1 MSDKKSTFEQ
11 FEVAG
16 DKLVETVKNLI
27 HEGNV
32 RRIILKREDGSALLE
47 IPVNAGLV
55 GLALTVAI
63 APVLLAIGA
72 IAAVV
77 RRGRLAGHAGRR
89 TASGCGGFG
98 RRTGNAPGRR
108 PRRRI
113 SRPGPGGIHL
123 TLGPRKRLPSLSNG
137 VSPRRGF
144 PGARRTTTRG
154 RRPGRS

>member
-77 RRGRLAGHAGRR
+77 SKITLVVERRADAAGSVDGSA
-89 TASGCGGFG
+89 TTPAASPTDGS
-98 RRTGNAPGRR
+98 AEPD
-108 PRRRI
+108 
-113 SRPGPGGIHL
+113 
-123 TLGPRKRLPSLSNG
+123 PSASI
-137 VSPRRGF
+137 
-144 PGARRTTTRG
+144 
-154 RRPGRS
+154 

>member
-32 RRIILKREDGSALLE
+32 RRIILKREDGSSLLE

-77 RRGRLAGHAGRR
+77 SQVTLVVERRKDAVEPASDAAPGPAASP
-89 TASGCGGFG
+89 TASGEEQ
-98 RRTGNAPGRR
+98 NPAAS
-108 PRRRI
+108 I
-113 SRPGPGGIHL
+113 
-123 TLGPRKRLPSLSNG
+123 
-137 VSPRRGF
+137 
-144 PGARRTTTRG
+144 
-154 RRPGRS
+154 

>member
-77 RRGRLAGHAGRR
+77 SQVTLVVERRADAAG
-89 TASGCGGFG
+89 SVD
-98 RRTGNAPGRR
+98 AP
-108 PRRRI
+108 
-113 SRPGPGGIHL
+113 
-123 TLGPRKRLPSLSNG
+123 
-137 VSPRRGF
+137 
-144 PGARRTTTRG
+144 TTTPAAG
-154 RRPGRS
+154 SAEPDPSASI

>member
-32 RRIILKREDGSALLE
+32 QRIILKREDGSVLLE

-55 GLALTVAI
+55 GLALTVAF
-63 APVLLAIGA
+63 APVLVAIGA

-77 RRGRLAGHAGRR
+77 SKITLVVERKADAATPVDGSATPPTTGPADGPVSDPADQNPA
-89 TASGCGGFG
+89 AS
-98 RRTGNAPGRR
+98 
-108 PRRRI
+108 I
-113 SRPGPGGIHL
+113 
-123 TLGPRKRLPSLSNG
+123 
-137 VSPRRGF
+137 
-144 PGARRTTTRG
+144 
-154 RRPGRS
+154 

>member
-55 GLALTVAI
+55 GLALTAAI

-77 RRGRLAGHAGRR
+77 SQVTLVVERRADAAG
-89 TASGCGGFG
+89 SVD
-98 RRTGNAPGRR
+98 AP
-108 PRRRI
+108 
-113 SRPGPGGIHL
+113 
-123 TLGPRKRLPSLSNG
+123 
-137 VSPRRGF
+137 
-144 PGARRTTTRG
+144 TTTPTAG
-154 RRPGRS
+154 PAGGSAEPDPSASI

>member
-77 RRGRLAGHAGRR
+77 SQVTLVVERR
-89 TASGCGGFG
+89 TDAVGPGSDAASGPAD
-98 RRTGNAPGRR
+98 APAASGEEQN
-108 PRRRI
+108 PAASI
-113 SRPGPGGIHL
+113 
-123 TLGPRKRLPSLSNG
+123 
-137 VSPRRGF
+137 
-144 PGARRTTTRG
+144 
-154 RRPGRS
+154 

>member
-77 RRGRLAGHAGRR
+77 VVDTAAPAVPNLGHAASFTAR
-89 TASGCGGFG
+89 TSPPPPHEPWPHAVPSIGWPC
-98 RRTGNAPGRR
+98 R
-108 PRRRI
+108 PR
-113 SRPGPGGIHL
+113 SG
-123 TLGPRKRLPSLSNG
+123 S
-137 VSPRRGF
+137 
-144 PGARRTTTRG
+144 
-154 RRPGRS
+154 

>member
-77 RRGRLAGHAGRR
+77 SQVTLVVERRADAAGSVGSSAPTPAAGP
-89 TASGCGGFG
+89 TDGPVDPDPSAS
-98 RRTGNAPGRR
+98 
-108 PRRRI
+108 I
-113 SRPGPGGIHL
+113 
-123 TLGPRKRLPSLSNG
+123 
-137 VSPRRGF
+137 
-144 PGARRTTTRG
+144 
-154 RRPGRS
+154 

>member
-1 MSDKKSTFEQ
+1 MRSSATWVTIVPDAFTQKAEARSCQTGRIDMSDKKSTFEQ

-32 RRIILKREDGSALLE
+32 QRIILKRDDGTSLLE

-72 IAAVV
+72 IAAVLSRV
-77 RRGRLAGHAGRR
+77 TLLVERRSDAAKPADASA
-89 TASGCGGFG
+89 TAPA
-98 RRTGNAPGRR
+98 AP
-108 PRRRI
+108 PADASADQDPAASI
-113 SRPGPGGIHL
+113 
-123 TLGPRKRLPSLSNG
+123 
-137 VSPRRGF
+137 
-144 PGARRTTTRG
+144 
-154 RRPGRS
+154 

>member
-32 RRIILKREDGSALLE
+32 QRIILKRDDGTSLLE

-77 RRGRLAGHAGRR
+77 SRVTLIVE
-89 TASGCGGFG
+89 
-98 RRTGNAPGRR
+98 RR
-108 PRRRI
+108 PDAAKPVDE
-113 SRPGPGGIHL
+113 SAATPAASPTDGPVD
-123 TLGPRKRLPSLSNG
+123 PDPSASI
-137 VSPRRGF
+137 
-144 PGARRTTTRG
+144 
-154 RRPGRS
+154 

>member
-32 RRIILKREDGSALLE
+32 QRIILKRDDGTSLLE

-55 GLALTVAI
+55 GLALTVAF

-77 RRGRLAGHAGRR
+77 SRVTLVVERKADAATPVDGSATGPAAPP
-89 TASGCGGFG
+89 TASGEEQ
-98 RRTGNAPGRR
+98 NPAAS
-108 PRRRI
+108 I
-113 SRPGPGGIHL
+113 
-123 TLGPRKRLPSLSNG
+123 
-137 VSPRRGF
+137 
-144 PGARRTTTRG
+144 
-154 RRPGRS
+154 

>member
-32 RRIILKREDGSALLE
+32 RRIILKREDGSSLLE

-55 GLALTVAI
+55 GLALTVAL

-77 RRGRLAGHAGRR
+77 SQVTLVVERPSDADKPVTDA
-89 TASGCGGFG
+89 ASDP
-98 RRTGNAPGRR
+98 ADE
-108 PRRRI
+108 
-113 SRPGPGGIHL
+113 
-123 TLGPRKRLPSLSNG
+123 
-137 VSPRRGF
+137 SP
-144 PGARRTTTRG
+144 AA
-154 RRPGRS
+154 SI